1 MSTVLLARDGLVARY
16 LAHELASAGLIDAIV
31 TESGRAARERKL
43 QREAA
48 RTPWWRMPVFVF
60 DLAALA
66 VYGSLWSRVL
76 RRKLRGHPA
85 AAGYPAEVERHEVDD
100 ANDAGCIAVLRTLRP
115 DVLLVLGT
123 SILKTEVLSLPER
136 AALNVHGGIVPAYR
150 NVHSEV
156 WAVLNDD
163 TSRIGTSILHL
174 DEGID
179 SGAVALQD
187 TVQPGQGKGGHDSFF
202 ELRWRNVELSV
213 RLARKALELE
223 REGAL
228 PKTPQPAEGTSGFY
242 RTPGVTELLRL
253 AYRSRRLPAS
263 SSSRS

>member
-1 MSTVLLARDGLVARY
+1 MRTVLLARDGLVARY
-16 LAHELASAGLIDAIV
+16 LAHELVSAGLVDAIV
-31 TESGRAARERKL
+31 TESGSDARQRKL
-43 QREAA
+43 QREIS
-48 RTPWWRMPVFVF
+48 RTPWWRTPAFVF

-76 RRKLRGHPA
+76 QRRLAGHPA
-85 AAGYPAEVERHEVDD
+85 AAGYPDGVELHAVED
-100 ANDAGCIAVLRTLRP
+100 ANDAECVEVLRTLEP

-123 SILKTEVLSLPER
+123 SILKADVLSIPTR
-136 AALNVHGGIVPAYR
+136 AALNVHGGIVPEYR

-163 TSRIGTSILHL
+163 ASRIGTSILHL

-179 SGAVALQD
+179 SGAVALQE
-187 TVQPGQGKGGHDSFF
+187 TVQLTRSGTGDVSFF
-202 ELRWRNVELSV
+202 ELRWRNVELAA
-213 RLARKALELE
+213 RLARTALE
-223 REGAL
+223 REREGSL
-228 PKTPQPAEGTSGFY
+228 PKTPQPTDRTSGFY
-242 RTPGVTELLRL
+242 RTPGLGELIRL